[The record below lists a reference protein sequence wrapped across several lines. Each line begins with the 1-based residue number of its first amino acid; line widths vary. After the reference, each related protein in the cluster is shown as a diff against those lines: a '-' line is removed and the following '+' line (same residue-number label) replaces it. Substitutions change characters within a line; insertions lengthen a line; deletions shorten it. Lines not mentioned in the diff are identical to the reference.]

1 MENKI
6 KSISL
11 NLFLILSL
19 ILIFNFSDVF
29 AHKKKNHKEMIC
41 IPEEERTE
49 GVKNRCK
56 ALLFI
61 HRLCIEEQHC
71 QILKLEAQQITL
83 GINTYF
89 MVIIQKGEELLE
101 QIIFME
107 QILIIN

>member
-41 IPEEERTE
+41 IPEEERSE
-49 GVKNRCK
+49 GVKNR
-56 ALLFI
+56 
-61 HRLCIEEQHC
+61 
-71 QILKLEAQQITL
+71 
-83 GINTYF
+83 
-89 MVIIQKGEELLE
+89 
-101 QIIFME
+101 
-107 QILIIN
+107 